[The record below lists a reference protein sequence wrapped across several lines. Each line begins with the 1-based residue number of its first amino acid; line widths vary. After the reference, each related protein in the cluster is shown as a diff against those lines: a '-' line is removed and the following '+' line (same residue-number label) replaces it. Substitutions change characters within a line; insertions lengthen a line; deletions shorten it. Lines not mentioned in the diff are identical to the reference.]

1 MLNPRFLR
9 MQAEKC
15 LRSALTTSDLGMR
28 RILKEWHAI

>member
-9 MQAEKC
+9 MQAEKG

-28 RILKEWHAI
+28 RILREWYAI